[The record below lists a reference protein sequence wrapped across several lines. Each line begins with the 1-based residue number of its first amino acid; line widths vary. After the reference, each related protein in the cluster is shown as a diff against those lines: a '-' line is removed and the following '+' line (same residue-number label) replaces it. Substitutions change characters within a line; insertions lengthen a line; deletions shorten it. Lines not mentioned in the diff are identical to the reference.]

1 MSYLVR
7 CWILYFEENDK
18 KISQSTTILIAF
30 KKLPSKKSLTNE
42 KSSINEKSLKKWSK
56 YLLLRVNMTENSV
69 MTLIKNKS
77 TFIQINT
84 SEWEC

>member
-1 MSYLVR
+1 M
-7 CWILYFEENDK
+7 
-18 KISQSTTILIAF
+18 SQSINILIAF
-30 KKLPSKKSLTNE
+30 KKLPSK

-56 YLLLRVNMTENSV
+56 YLLLRVNITENSV
-69 MTLIKNKS
+69 ITLIKNKS